1 LLPTPR
7 PLATTAHEG
16 RALPVSAALLEIRDV
31 SKSFPGVKA
40 LKGVSLTLPSSHVL
54 GLVGENGAGKSTLMK
69 ILAGAYTAD
78 SGSVAVNGAVLEH
91 GPSAALHAGIAVIYQ
106 ELSLVPDMSVTEN
119 LFLSRMPSR
128 GPLVDRREAR
138 RQARAVLGRVGL
150 GSLDPDRRTSTLAL
164 NVRQQVEIAK
174 ALARDAR
181 ILVMDEPSA
190 ALQRDDIATLF
201 SVVRDLRLEG
211 IGVIFISHHLE
222 EIFEVCDSAMVMRDG
237 LAVESRP
244 IDQWTEDSLVRAM
257 VARDLEEMY
266 PWRPRPLGEVV
277 LQVDDLVRRPRVQGV
292 SLTVRRGEIVGVAGI
307 AGAGRTELLKTIAG
321 ATPPSAGLVRI
332 DGRLVPTRSTRHG
345 LRAGIVYAPE
355 DRKTEG
361 LVLSASIEDNVVLSN
376 LGAVSRGGVVN
387 RRARRG
393 LAQRVVDRFGV
404 KTSGIGQEAGKLSGG
419 NQQKVIL
426 GRVTQ
431 TGPKVILLDEPTRGI
446 DVAAKAEI
454 YGHVLG
460 LAEQGA
466 AVVLVSSEL
475 PELLG
480 MSDRIAVMRQGRLV
494 ADLTR
499 DEADQ
504 ETVMRWATSG
514 K

>member
-1 LLPTPR
+1 M
-7 PLATTAHEG
+7 TA
-16 RALPVSAALLEIRDV
+16 PLLEIRDV

-40 LKGVSLTLPSSHVL
+40 LKGVSLSLPRSHVL

-69 ILAGAYTAD
+69 ILAGAYAADGGSILVDGTAL
-78 SGSVAVNGAVLEH
+78 AP
-91 GPSAALHAGIAVIYQ
+91 GPAAALDAGIAVIYQ
-106 ELSLVPDMSVTEN
+106 ELSLVPDMTVTEN
-119 LFLSRMPSR
+119 LFLGRIPSR
-128 GPLVDRREAR
+128 GPLVNRRAAK
-138 RQARAVLGRVGL
+138 ARAKEVLKRVGL
-150 GSLDPDRRTSTLAL
+150 GALNPDRRTSTLGL
-164 NVRQQVEIAK
+164 NVRQLVEIAK
-174 ALARDAR
+174 ALAQDAR

-190 ALQRDDIATLF
+190 ALQHDDIATLF
-201 SVVRDLRLEG
+201 GVVRDLRRDG
-211 IGVIFISHHLE
+211 IGVIYISHHLE
-222 EIFEVCDSAMVMRDG
+222 EIFELCDSAMVMRDG

-244 IDQWTEDSLVRAM
+244 MDEWTEAAMVRAM
-257 VARDLEEMY
+257 VARDLDEMY
-266 PWRPRPLGEVV
+266 PWRPRVIGEVV
-277 LQVDDLVRRPRVQGV
+277 LQVDELVSRPRVNGV
-292 SLTVRRGEIVGVAGI
+292 SLTVHAGEIVGVAGI
-307 AGAGRTELLKTIAG
+307 AGAGRTELLKAIAG
-321 ATPPSAGLVRI
+321 AMPPSAGTVKVN
-332 DGRLVPTRSTRHG
+332 GRPVSTRSTRLG

-361 LVLSASIEDNVVLSN
+361 LVLGASIEQNVVLSS
-376 LGAVSRGGVVN
+376 LSAVSRAGVVN
-387 RRARRG
+387 RGSRRS
-393 LAQRVVDRFGV
+393 LAERVVKRFGV
-404 KTSGIGQEAGKLSGG
+404 KTSGIRQEAGKLSGG

-431 TGPKVILLDEPTRGI
+431 TGPRVILLDEPTRGI

-454 YGHVLG
+454 YGHVLS
-460 LAEQGA
+460 LAEQGV

-499 DEADQ
+499 EQADQ

>member
-1 LLPTPR
+1 V
-7 PLATTAHEG
+7 TA
-16 RALPVSAALLEIRDV
+16 PLLEIRDV
-31 SKSFPGVKA
+31 SKSFPGVRA
-40 LKGVSLTLPSSHVL
+40 LKGVSLTLPPSHVL

-78 SGSVAVNGAVLEH
+78 TGTVAVDGTVLHH

-106 ELSLVPDMSVTEN
+106 ELSLVPDMTVTEN
-119 LFLSRMPSR
+119 VLLGRMPSR
-128 GPLVDRREAR
+128 GGLVDRRA
-138 RQARAVLGRVGL
+138 ARARAREVLERVGL
-150 GSLDPDRRTSTLAL
+150 GGLDPDRRTSTLGL
-164 NVRQQVEIAK
+164 NVRQLVEIAK
-174 ALARDAR
+174 ALAQDAR

-201 SVVRDLRLEG
+201 SVVRDLRREG
-211 IGVIFISHHLE
+211 IGVIYISHHLE

-244 IDQWTEDSLVRAM
+244 ITGWTEEALVRAM
-257 VARDLEEMY
+257 VARDLDEMY
-266 PWRPRPLGEVV
+266 PWRPRPLGDVV
-277 LQVDDLVRRPRVQGV
+277 LQVDDLVQKPRVRGV
-292 SLTVRRGEIVGVAGI
+292 SLSVRAGEIVGVAGI
-307 AGAGRTELLKTIAG
+307 AGAGRTELLKAIAG
-321 ATPPSAGLVRI
+321 ATPPTAGVVRVE
-332 DGRLVPTRSTRHG
+332 GRAVSTRSTRHG

-361 LVLSASIEDNVVLSN
+361 LVLGASIEDNVVLSN
-376 LGAVSRGGVVN
+376 LGAVSRGGVVD
-387 RRARRG
+387 RRARRS
-393 LAQRVVDRFGV
+393 LAERVVERFSV
-404 KTSGIGQEAGKLSGG
+404 KASGITQEAGKLSGG

-454 YGHVLG
+454 YGHVLR

-480 MSDRIAVMRQGRLV
+480 MSDRITVMRQGRLV

-499 DEADQ
+499 EQADQ

-514 K
+514 R

>member
-1 LLPTPR
+1 M
-7 PLATTAHEG
+7 TA
-16 RALPVSAALLEIRDV
+16 PLLEIRDV
-31 SKSFPGVKA
+31 SKSFPGVRA

-78 SGSVAVNGAVLEH
+78 GGSILVNSAALGR
-91 GPSAALHAGIAVIYQ
+91 GPAAALHAGVAVIYQ
-106 ELSLVPDMSVTEN
+106 ELSLVPDMTVTEN
-119 LFLSRMPSR
+119 LFLGRMPSSAA
-128 GPLVDRREAR
+128 VVNRRAAR
-138 RQARAVLGRVGL
+138 QRARKVLSRVGL
-150 GSLDPDRRTSTLAL
+150 GALDPDRRTSTLGL
-164 NVRQQVEIAK
+164 NVRQLVEIAK
-174 ALARDAR
+174 ALARNAR

-201 SVVRDLRLEG
+201 SVVRSLREEG
-211 IGVIFISHHLE
+211 IGVIYISHHLE
-222 EIFEVCDSAMVMRDG
+222 EIFELCDSAMVMRDG
-237 LAVESRP
+237 LAVDSRP
-244 IDQWTEDSLVRAM
+244 IDRWNEEELVRAM
-257 VARDLEEMY
+257 VARDLNEMY
-266 PWRPRPLGEVV
+266 PWRPRPAGEVV
-277 LQVDDLVRRPRVQGV
+277 LQVDDIVQRPRVNGV
-292 SLTVRRGEIVGVAGI
+292 SLTVRAGEIVGVAGI
-307 AGAGRTELLKTIAG
+307 AGAGRTELLKAIAG
-321 ATPPSAGLVRI
+321 ATPPSAGTVQVN
-332 DGRLVPTRSTRHG
+332 GRPVATRSTRHG

-355 DRKTEG
+355 DRKSEG
-361 LVLSASIEDNVVLSN
+361 LVLSASIENNVVLSN
-376 LGAVSRGGVVN
+376 LGAVSRAGVVN
-387 RRARRG
+387 AKARRS

-404 KTSGIGQEAGKLSGG
+404 KASGIGQEAGKLSGG

-454 YGHVLG
+454 YGHVLN
-460 LAEQGA
+460 LAAQGA

-499 DEADQ
+499 EEADQ

>member
-1 LLPTPR
+1 M
-7 PLATTAHEG
+7 
-16 RALPVSAALLEIRDV
+16 SAPLLEIHDV
-31 SKSFPGVKA
+31 SKSFPGVRA
-40 LKGVSLTLPSSHVL
+40 LEGVSLTLPSSHVL

-78 SGSVAVNGAVLEH
+78 SGSVRVNGAELDH
-91 GPSAALHAGIAVIYQ
+91 GPAAALRSGIAVIYQ

-119 LFLSRMPSR
+119 LFLGRMPAR
-128 GPLVDRREAR
+128 GPFLDRRA
-138 RQARAVLGRVGL
+138 ATTRAHDALARVGL
-150 GSLDPDRRTSTLAL
+150 GSLNPDRRTSTLGL
-164 NVRQQVEIAK
+164 NVRQLVEIAK
-174 ALARDAR
+174 ALAQDAR

-201 SVVRDLRLEG
+201 AVVKDLRREG

-237 LAVESRP
+237 VVVESRP
-244 IDQWTEDSLVRAM
+244 ITEWTEDALVRAM
-257 VARDLEEMY
+257 VARDLDEMY
-266 PWRPRPLGEVV
+266 PWRPRAIGDVV
-277 LQVDDLVRRPRVQGV
+277 LQVDDLVRRPRVRGV
-292 SLTVRRGEIVGVAGI
+292 SLRVHSGEIVGVAGI
-307 AGAGRTELLKTIAG
+307 AGAGRTELLKAIAG
-321 ATPPSAGLVRI
+321 ATPPSAGVVRV
-332 DGRLVPTRSTRHG
+332 DGRTVSTRSTRHG

-361 LVLSASIEDNVVLSN
+361 LVLGASIENNVVLSN
-376 LGAVSRGGVVN
+376 LGAVSRFGVVD

-393 LAQRVVDRFGV
+393 LAQKVVDRFGV
-404 KTSGIGQEAGKLSGG
+404 KASGIGQEAGKLSGG

-454 YGHVLG
+454 YGHVLS

-499 DEADQ
+499 EQADQ

>member
-1 LLPTPR
+1 M
-7 PLATTAHEG
+7 TA
-16 RALPVSAALLEIRDV
+16 PLLEIRNV

-40 LKGVSLTLPSSHVL
+40 LRGVSLALPASHVL

-78 SGSVAVNGAVLEH
+78 SGSILVDGAPLAH
-91 GPSAALHAGIAVIYQ
+91 GPAAALGAGVAVIYQ
-106 ELSLVPDMSVTEN
+106 ELSLVPDMTVTEN
-119 LFLSRMPSR
+119 LFLGRMPSK
-128 GPLVDRREAR
+128 GPLVDRRAAK
-138 RQARAVLGRVGL
+138 ARAKEVLNRVGL
-150 GSLDPDRRTSTLAL
+150 GALDPDRRIESLGL
-164 NVRQQVEIAK
+164 NVRQLVEIAK
-174 ALARDAR
+174 ALAQHAR

-190 ALQRDDIATLF
+190 ALQHDDIATLF
-201 SVVRDLRLEG
+201 AVVRDLRREG
-211 IGVIFISHHLE
+211 IGVIYISHHLE
-222 EIFEVCDSAMVMRDG
+222 EIFELCDSSMVMRDG

-244 IDQWTEDSLVRAM
+244 MGEWTEDALVRAM
-257 VARDLEEMY
+257 VARDLDEMY
-266 PWRPRPLGEVV
+266 PWRPRPAGDVV
-277 LQVDDLVRRPRVQGV
+277 LEVDQLVCRPRVNGV
-292 SLTVRRGEIVGVAGI
+292 SLKVRGGEILGVAGI
-307 AGAGRTELLKTIAG
+307 AGAGRTELLKSIAG
-321 ATPPSAGLVRI
+321 AMPPSAGSVQVN
-332 DGRLVPTRSTRHG
+332 GRPVSTRSTRHG

-355 DRKTEG
+355 DRKSEG
-361 LVLSASIEDNVVLSN
+361 LVLGASIEVNVVLSS
-376 LGAVSRGGVVN
+376 LSSVSRAGVVN
-387 RRARRG
+387 RRSRRD
-393 LAQRVVDRFGV
+393 LAERVVKRFGV
-404 KTSGIGQEAGKLSGG
+404 KTSGIRQEAGKLSGG

-431 TGPKVILLDEPTRGI
+431 TGPRVILLDEPTRGI

-454 YGHVLG
+454 YGHVLT

-499 DEADQ
+499 TEADQ